1 MAQGGSR
8 LAPSHVR
15 APRRAAT
22 PSPQC
27 SRAAAP
33 PRRHAATPHGA
44 IGGPLSICYHD
55 GRREAIVSRG
65 LFDTSFEL
73 AVPHSNWSFVI
84 TSFLD
89 LGVSADINARLEKL
103 GITSPLPI
111 QSATIP
117 DALAGRD
124 ICGKAPTGS
133 GKTLAFGMPIV
144 AHMAQ
149 SRPRRPRALILVPTR
164 ELASQVHAVLGSLLG
179 RESQR
184 VVSIFGGTGYRDQVR
199 ALHKGVNVVVAC
211 PGRLEDLIERGD
223 VSLEDVTTVV
233 LDEADRMS
241 DMGFLPAVRR
251 LLDQTSPNRQV
262 LLFSATIGRE
272 VESII
277 RNYQH
282 DPVRVAIET
291 AEEEKGDVVHHFWQV
306 DRADRVA
313 ITAKLVAQHGR
324 AFVFCRTKRGAD
336 RVVRQLQ
343 AQGVRA
349 VPMHGDRTQG
359 QRERALD
366 SFAKGKADALV
377 ATDVVARGIHVDDLP
392 CVVHFDPPAD
402 HTDYVHR
409 SGRTGR
415 AGRTGTVVSLVTD
428 EQRKEIAGFQR
439 ALGMEQGV
447 LAPFSSPV
455 PVAPSAPKQPKQ
467 SATSSEPKQAPT
479 PSEPKQARQPRHHE
493 VRSSKQ
499 SDTKRKDTR
508 GPSTMTGT
516 VKFFNGARGY
526 GFLAREGGDDLF
538 VHHSQIQGAERQGL
552 SEGLTVEFTIAPGRK
567 GEEARNVRVVAA

>member
-1 MAQGGSR
+1 
-8 LAPSHVR
+8 
-15 APRRAAT
+15 
-22 PSPQC
+22 
-27 SRAAAP
+27 
-33 PRRHAATPHGA
+33 
-44 IGGPLSICYHD
+44 
-55 GRREAIVSRG
+55 
-65 LFDTSFEL
+65 
-73 AVPHSNWSFVI
+73 
-84 TSFLD
+84 
-89 LGVSADINARLEKL
+89 
-103 GITSPLPI
+103 
-111 QSATIP
+111 
-117 DALAGRD
+117 LAGKD

-133 GKTLAFGMPIV
+133 GKTLAFGMPI
-144 AHMAQ
+144 AANMTQ

-164 ELASQVHAVLGSLLG
+164 ELASQVHAVLASLLG
-179 RESQR
+179 RDGQR
-184 VVSIFGGTGYRDQVR
+184 IVSIFGGTGYREQCR

-223 VSLEDVTTVV
+223 VQLGDVTTVV

-251 LLDQTSPNRQV
+251 LMDQTSPDRQV
-262 LLFSATIGRE
+262 MLFSATIGRE
-272 VESII
+272 VEAII
-277 RNYQH
+277 RSYQH
-282 DPVRVAIET
+282 DPVRVNIET
-291 AEEEKGDVVHHFWQV
+291 AEAEKADVTHHFWKV
-306 DRADRVA
+306 DRAERVA
-313 ITAKLVAQHGR
+313 ITAKLVAQHGQ

-366 SFAKGKADALV
+366 SFTRGKADALV

-428 EQRKEIAGFQR
+428 EQRKEIQSVQR
-439 ALGMEQGV
+439 ALGMEQG
-447 LAPFSSPV
+447 LFAPFSSPM
-455 PVAPSAPKQPKQ
+455 PTQSSQAARPAQSLPSAPTPPSMDSPSISG
-467 SATSSEPKQAPT
+467 SAHLTK
-479 PSEPKQARQPRHHE
+479 
-493 VRSSKQ
+493 SKQ
-499 SDTKRKDTR
+499 KSAV
-508 GPSTMTGT
+508 STMTGT

-538 VHHSQIQGAERQGL
+538 VHHSQIEGDERQGL
-552 SEGLTVEFTIAPGRK
+552 AEGLTVEFTVAPGRK